1 LLVFSDQDS
10 ANNFDKSKLVKKWN
24 RRSSEQF
31 KITLEPLSSHGL
43 WAKCKPFGEPTPVK
57 WEGKVAA
64 ITRARIKWWMNLKFW
79 RAVPPVTQDL
89 HSQSGLLAA
98 IGIGEAPIGLQGTF
112 SIWQDGAA
120 LRTFAYEGSA
130 HKSAIAKTAELNW
143 YSEELFARF
152 GVREIS
158 GTLNGVDFT

>member
-1 LLVFSDQDS
+1 M
-10 ANNFDKSKLVKKWN
+10 
-24 RRSSEQF
+24 
-31 KITLEPLSSHGL
+31 TLQPLSSHGL
-43 WAKCKPFGEPTPVK
+43 WAKRKPFGEPTPVK

-64 ITRARIKWWMNLKFW
+64 VTRARIKWWMNLKFW

-120 LRTFAYEGSA
+120 LRKFAYEGSA

-158 GTLNGVDFT
+158 GTLNGIDFT